1 MSSTRPLHE
10 PPAAM
15 QVIQMIHGKHVSQ
28 AISVAAELGIAD
40 ALKDAPKH
48 VEELAAATSTHAPSL
63 YRLLRALASVGI
75 FTEIEDRQF
84 GLTPLAACLRG
95 DAPDSI
101 RNLARWYGVPLNLR
115 GWEELL
121 HSVKTGETGVK
132 QALGVTDSFAYLS
145 EHPEQEQIFHAC
157 MTEISRKNTPGIVGA
172 YDFGRFRK
180 IVDVGGS
187 HGLLLS
193 AILRQYPGPHG
204 VVFDLPRVVEGAQRA
219 IAADG
224 LAERSQPVAGNFFE
238 SVPTGADAYVLKQV
252 IHDWDDAPAVAI
264 LRNVRQAIQ
273 PEGRLLLIEIVIPP
287 GNEPSLS
294 KLSDLSM
301 LAVAGGRERTAIEYG
316 DLFAAAGFTLI
327 AIHPTASPQ
336 CVIEGVPLAAS

>member
-1 MSSTRPLHE
+1 MSSPQPLRE
-10 PPAAM
+10 LPSAM
-15 QVIQMIHGKHVSQ
+15 KLIQMLVGKSVSQ
-28 AISVAAELGIAD
+28 AISVAAELGVAD
-40 ALKDAPKH
+40 ILQDAPKH
-48 VEELAAATSTHAPSL
+48 VEELAAATATHAPSL

-75 FTEIEDRQF
+75 FVEIEGHQF

-101 RNLARWYGVPLNLR
+101 RNFARWYGVPLSLR

-193 AILRQYPGPHG
+193 AILRRYPGP
-204 VVFDLPRVVEGAQRA
+204 R
-219 IAADG
+219 
-224 LAERSQPVAGNFFE
+224 
-238 SVPTGADAYVLKQV
+238 
-252 IHDWDDAPAVAI
+252 
-264 LRNVRQAIQ
+264 
-273 PEGRLLLIEIVIPP
+273 
-287 GNEPSLS
+287 
-294 KLSDLSM
+294 
-301 LAVAGGRERTAIEYG
+301 
-316 DLFAAAGFTLI
+316 
-327 AIHPTASPQ
+327 
-336 CVIEGVPLAAS
+336 

>member
-1 MSSTRPLHE
+1 MSIPRPLHE
-10 PPAAM
+10 PAAAA
-15 QVIQMIHGKHVSQ
+15 QVIQMLAGRAVSQ

-40 ALKDAPKH
+40 ALKDGPKG
-48 VEELAAATSTHAPSL
+48 VDELAAATSTHAPSL

-75 FTEIEDRQF
+75 FAEIEDRQF
-84 GLTPLAACLRG
+84 SLTPLAACLRG

-101 RNLARWYGVPLNLR
+101 RNFARWFGVPLILR
-115 GWEELL
+115 GWDELL
-121 HSVKTGETGVK
+121 HSVKTGESGVK
-132 QALGVTDSFAYLS
+132 QALGVTDSFAYMS

-157 MTEISRKNTPGIVGA
+157 MTEVSRKNTPGIVGA

-193 AILRQYPGPHG
+193 AILHRYPSPQG
-204 VVFDLPRVVEGAQRA
+204 VVFDLPRVVESTRRA

-224 LAERSQPVAGNFFE
+224 LTERCEAVSGNFFE
-238 SVPTGADAYVLKQV
+238 SVPAGADAYVLKQV

-264 LRNVRQAIQ
+264 LRNVRQAIH
-273 PEGRLLLIEIVIPP
+273 PEGRLLLIEFVIPP
-287 GNEPSLS
+287 ANEPSLS
-294 KLSDLSM
+294 KFFDLGM
-301 LAVAGGRERTAIEYG
+301 LVTTGGRERTEIEYRN
-316 DLFAAAGFTLI
+316 LFAAAGFTLT

-336 CVIEGVPLAAS
+336 CVIEGAPVTAS